1 MRRLVRAWL
10 LIIAAGGASAHV
22 GSPDIFLEGSAGPY
36 PMFVTIRPPTVIPGV
51 AEIEI
56 RCASPDVQAMRITP
70 MPMVGEASKHPPTAD
85 EMRRSKD
92 DPQFFTGS
100 VWLMASGSLQ
110 VRIQVDGARGPG
122 QLSVPVPAVA
132 TRTKPMLRAMGLGLF
147 VMMLVLA
154 LGLVSIV
161 GAGAREGQLEA
172 GVAADG
178 RLKMRA
184 RILMVATAGFVIF
197 ILWAGNNWWASAA
210 GEYAG
215 YIYKP
220 LAMSTGVEPGDHL
233 KLTLKTT
240 DWALGRKL
248 DDFLPD
254 HGHLMHL
261 YVISEPDANRVWH
274 LHPEMESAGV
284 FTQSLPA
291 MPAGKYKMYGDVVH
305 RSGFAETVVGEL
317 DLTQAIAG
325 NPLMGD
331 DAGGVR
337 GESPDG
343 ARIVWDRDVAPLVA
357 KKAEIFRFKLIGKDG
372 QPVRDAELYMGML
385 GHAAFVKNDGTVF
398 AHVHPSG
405 SVPMAALA
413 LANPSSEGHD
423 MQNMS
428 DMRMTAMSSAPP
440 AEADFP
446 YGFPTPGDYRIIV
459 QMKHAG
465 VVETGI
471 FDARVTPERTN

>member
-1 MRRLVRAWL
+1 
-10 LIIAAGGASAHV
+10 
-22 GSPDIFLEGSAGPY
+22 
-36 PMFVTIRPPTVIPGV
+36 
-51 AEIEI
+51 
-56 RCASPDVQAMRITP
+56 
-70 MPMVGEASKHPPTAD
+70 
-85 EMRRSKD
+85 
-92 DPQFFTGS
+92 
-100 VWLMASGSLQ
+100 
-110 VRIQVDGARGPG
+110 
-122 QLSVPVPAVA
+122 
-132 TRTKPMLRAMGLGLF
+132 
-147 VMMLVLA
+147 
-154 LGLVSIV
+154 
-161 GAGAREGQLEA
+161 
-172 GVAADG
+172 
-178 RLKMRA
+178 MRA
-184 RILMVATAGFVIF
+184 RILMVGTAAFVIF

-210 GEYAG
+210 DEYAG

-220 LAMSTGVEPGDHL
+220 LAMSTEVEPGDRL

-261 YVISEPDANRVWH
+261 YVISEPDADRVWH

-305 RSGFAETVVGEL
+305 RSGFAETVVAEL
-317 DLTQAIAG
+317 DLPRAITG

-343 ARIVWDRDVAPLVA
+343 ARIVWDRDAAPLVA

-372 QPVRDAELYMGML
+372 QPVRDAELYMGMP

-413 LANPSSEGHD
+413 LANPSAEAHD
-423 MQNMS
+423 MAHM
-428 DMRMTAMSSAPP
+428 DGALP

-465 VVETGI
+465 VVETGV
-471 FDARVTPERTN
+471 FDARVMP